1 MVMVKAALTAI
12 DRDAVSDN
20 VNESVTRTVKF
31 EVPVLVGVPE
41 MVPVGLS
48 ARFAGSD
55 PEETLQTSDP
65 MPPSALKVSL

>member
-48 ARFAGSD
+48 ARLAGSD
-55 PEETLQTSDP
+55 PE
-65 MPPSALKVSL
+65 